1 MINNL
6 KLLLLLFVLLFV
18 SCAESIEDEGGI
30 VLQKDSYSIGEVVSI
45 DTIDKEEVIYTVS
58 LENNSEVIQLF
69 KLNNMTNSFVIP
81 RFLNNPSVS
90 LGFQNINLNVVTN
103 KKTYVKSLTIEPSIQ
118 IQALCASNNC
128 NSVSGNIIEGIRNTI
143 KIKSVNASF
152 DSIEYNFYYFDT
164 KQDTLFNSYDSTTD
178 IDYTT
183 ITFPQVPQNISSYIA
198 IVEIKTFKNEIQTA
212 ENILPVRIV
221 RPLEIK
227 HYGKY
232 ELAETYEPIPV
243 TGCIPGTI
251 GNNVSY
257 SESESET
264 RQNSASITLSKS
276 WTNSNSQT
284 IDTTRSE
291 GLNVA
296 ETENTVLSSSMSES
310 ETLSESETNNSNTS
324 DSNDFS
330 FSTNDGESWSW
341 SFNEGNSDTQG
352 TSTTSGTNAGVNGS
366 VTVGASTE
374 GSIPLLGK
382 ASGKVE
388 VTGGASMNWI
398 NSDSSNS
405 STTNSNSRGYVT
417 AGSSTTGNQYGSAQ
431 TVSQGH
437 SLTGSYAY
445 SSQNSSSISQ
455 GSSTYSGRVWNMSES
470 ISNGNVVTEGDDE
483 SISET
488 ITSSSSSTT
497 TFSYSGYIPRGK
509 VGVFYR
515 QTSRYT
521 KLSEII
527 TYDIDGFPRHAGYI
541 SMNTWAWAPELAI
554 GTTCSDIPKPTF
566 SEATCFIPPCGE

>member
-1 MINNL
+1 MKKFCSII
-6 KLLLLLFVLLFV
+6 LLLLTFSCSEAISTGKGITLTDRSLSVGETLQMSTNDDLEKIVNIQVLNDSNVVINTYSSINQDKYTISRFLGN
-18 SCAESIEDEGGI
+18 STGEISNNIKLNINTTES
-30 VLQKDSYSIGEVVSI
+30 SYFEVVQ
-45 DTIDKEEVIYTVS
+45 V
-58 LENNSEVIQLF
+58 
-69 KLNNMTNSFVIP
+69 
-81 RFLNNPSVS
+81 
-90 LGFQNINLNVVTN
+90 
-103 KKTYVKSLTIEPSIQ
+103 EPSLKINS
-118 IQALCASNNC
+118 ICASNNC
-128 NSVSGNIIEGIRNTI
+128 NSISGNVVEGVENTL
-143 KIKSVNASF
+143 KINSVHVGF
-152 DSIEYNFYYFDT
+152 DRISYSITAFNKEILNVENRYNSITDFDNINVLMPLVPEEY
-164 KQDTLFNSYDSTTD
+164 
-178 IDYTT
+178 
-183 ITFPQVPQNISSYIA
+183 SSYIA
-198 IVEIKTFKNEIQTA
+198 ILEVTA
-212 ENILPVRIV
+212 YKEDVQVAETILPFRVV

-232 ELAETYEPIPV
+232 ELAETYEPVPV

-264 RQNSASITLSKS
+264 RQNSVSITLSKS

-296 ETENTVLSSSMSES
+296 ETENTVMSSSISES
-310 ETLSESETNNSNTS
+310 ETMSESETNNSNTS

-341 SFNEGNSDTQG
+341 TFNEGNSDTQG

-405 STTNSNSRGYVT
+405 STTSSNSRGYVT

-527 TYDIDGFPRHAGYI
+527 TYDIDGFPHHAGYI

-554 GTTCSDIPKPTF
+554 GTSCSDIPRPSFT
-566 SEATCFIPPCGE
+566 EATCFIPPCGE

>member
-1 MINNL
+1 MINNI
-6 KLLLLLFVLLFV
+6 KLFFSIFVLLFV
-18 SCAESIEDEGGI
+18 SCAENIQNNEGI
-30 VLQKDSYSIGEVVSI
+30 ILEKNNFSIGETIVI
-45 DTIDKEEVIYTVS
+45 DTIEKEEIINSVVI
-58 LENNSEVIQLF
+58 
-69 KLNNMTNSFVIP
+69 LNNNQIIQRYSSIDNNKFTVP
-81 RFLNNPSVS
+81 RFLSNTANLSS
-90 LGFQNINLNVVTN
+90 QNITINIETN
-103 KKTYVKSLTIEPSIQ
+103 RNFYVRQLAIEPSIQ
-118 IQALCASNNC
+118 IKKLCASENC
-128 NSVSGNIIEGIRNTI
+128 VSVSGNVVEDVLNNIEIQSI
-143 KIKSVNASF
+143 NASF
-152 DSIEYNFYYFDT
+152 NRIEYKVYA
-164 KQDTLFNSYDSTTD
+164 FNNLIVNVENEYNSITD
-178 IDYTT
+178 IDNLSFVMPKIPDEY
-183 ITFPQVPQNISSYIA
+183 SSYIGLL
-198 IVEIKTFKNEIQTA
+198 EIKVYKNNVQVA
-212 ENILPVRIV
+212 ENILPFRVV
-221 RPLEIK
+221 RPLEVK

-232 ELAETYEPIPV
+232 ELAETYEPVPV

-264 RQNSASITLSKS
+264 RQNSVSITLSKT
-276 WTNSNSQT
+276 WTNANSQS

-296 ETENTVLSSSMSES
+296 ETENTVLTSSMSES
-310 ETLSESETNNSNTS
+310 ETVSESETNNSNTS

-352 TSTTSGTNAGVNGS
+352 TSTTSGTNAGINGS

-398 NSDSSNS
+398 NSDTNNS

-417 AGSSTTGNQYGSAQ
+417 AGSSSTGNQYGSAQ
-431 TVSQGH
+431 TISQGH

-470 ISNGNVVTEGDDE
+470 ISTGNVVTEGDTE
-483 SISET
+483 SIDET

-527 TYDIDGFPRHAGYI
+527 TYDIDGFPHHTGYI

>member
-527 TYDIDGFPRHAGYI
+527 TYDIDGFPHHAGYI